1 MNFPMISKS
10 NGNSLNIICKFTIK
24 FSKMRPKELK
34 ENENNQKSQK
44 QPTKYLKKNL
54 LTEENQCLYHKFKGD
69 LEEICGNIAEG
80 TA

>member
-1 MNFPMISKS
+1 MIFKA
-10 NGNSLNIICKFTIK
+10 NGNSLNIICKLTIK

-34 ENENNQKSQK
+34 ENENKKKNQK
-44 QPTKYLKKNL
+44 QPKIYLKKKFV
-54 LTEENQCLYHKFKGD
+54 TEENQCIYGKFKRD